1 MGGVDVWV
9 WFAVLIVAIVVEA
22 MTVELVS
29 LWFAFGAIGA
39 IIAASLSNSLILEFS
54 IFIIVSV
61 LMLIFT
67 RKFFIKLLKKSD
79 LKSNVDTY
87 IGKKFE
93 IDKIEDGGYVYHK
106 INGIDWRVV
115 SSNDEKLEIG
125 KTYEV
130 VAIDGNK
137 LIVKLSDEKNE
148 IKG

>member
-115 SSNDEKLEIG
+115 SSDNSKLELG

-130 VAIDGNK
+130 VSIDGNK

>member
-115 SSNDEKLEIG
+115 SSDDEKLEIG

-130 VAIDGNK
+130 VSIDGNK
-137 LIVKLSDEKNE
+137 LIVKLSVEKKE
-148 IKG
+148 IKS

>member
-115 SSNDEKLEIG
+115 SSDNSKLELG